1 MAKIK
6 IKDLSKG
13 MKVTEEELKQVRGGW
28 LPMPFLPP
36 RKKVPPPSPT
46 YDNYEMCS
54 YIQAMAC
61 GCPG

>member
-13 MKVTEEELKQVRGGW
+13 MKVTEEELKQVRGGFPSW
-28 LPMPFLPP
+28 PP
-36 RKKVPPPSPT
+36 IPIERKRPRTPIYS
-46 YDNYEMCS
+46 NYEMCS
-54 YIQAMAC
+54 YIQSMAC